1 MMAFSSMHRSLL
13 LCDGG
18 IESLLACAWLR
29 ERLTVEGANGS
40 GGVNPIAM
48 PFTDQLTQPKVD
60 AILAMTSSF
69 GLKLVESP
77 VEVPSQL
84 ASPGVRERSHR
95 LLAAVYQAA
104 SLGCSEVVWPVC
116 AGRGEEVDIERAAFF
131 DDTAWLVS
139 RLAAL
144 DAANHGVPS
153 IRVTLPFVQFS
164 AVQLAELVADM
175 DLDPSACW
183 WWNATD
189 PAAKAERERW
199 GPVLETASALPP
211 AAR

>member
-1 MMAFSSMHRSLL
+1 MRSFATMHRSLV

-29 ERLTVEGANGS
+29 ERLTVEGAEGAGS
-40 GGVNPIAM
+40 VNPIAM

-60 AILAMTSSF
+60 AILAMSAAF

-77 VEVPSQL
+77 VEVPPQL
-84 ASPGVRERSHR
+84 ASPGVRELSHR
-95 LLAAVYQAA
+95 LLAAAYQAA
-104 SLGCSEVVWPVC
+104 SLGCSEVIWPAC
-116 AGRGEEVDIERAAFF
+116 AGQGEEVDVERAAFF

-144 DAANHGVPS
+144 DAPNHGVPS
-153 IRVTLPFVQFS
+153 IRVALPFVHFS
-164 AVQLAELVADM
+164 AMQLAELVADM

-189 PAAKAERERW
+189 PAARLERERW
-199 GPVLETASALPP
+199 SGVLENASVVLPSS
-211 AAR
+211 R

>member
-1 MMAFSSMHRSLL
+1 
-13 LCDGG
+13 
-18 IESLLACAWLR
+18 
-29 ERLTVEGANGS
+29 
-40 GGVNPIAM
+40 
-48 PFTDQLTQPKVD
+48 
-60 AILAMTSSF
+60 
-69 GLKLVESP
+69 
-77 VEVPSQL
+77 L

-153 IRVTLPFVQFS
+153 IRVTLPFVQFT

-175 DLDPSACW
+175 DLDPSGCW

-199 GPVLETASALPP
+199 GSVLETASALPP